1 MPSAPDNA
9 ALAALLPGT
18 WHLGATNFAIWLGGD
33 RLRPQFR
40 YDLKTADPLVLREMV
55 SYTAARGV
63 EKTFVGTD
71 RLRSHHHGGDSF
83 VWRGAGLHCFV
94 TGRWSVVGATEDSN
108 ILVIRRA
115 KSTRASAGVDVIVRD
130 ETGSHAFRT
139 KVAGLSESLGLT
151 RGEFASLTWL
161 ELAD

>member
-1 MPSAPDNA
+1 MPSAPDTA

-18 WHLGATNFAIWLGGD
+18 WHLGATNFARWLGGD

-40 YDLKTADPLVLREMV
+40 YDLKTADPLVLRDV
-55 SYTAARGV
+55 ISYTTARGV
-63 EKTFVGTD
+63 ERTIVGID
-71 RLRSHHHGGDSF
+71 RFRSHPLGGNGFAS
-83 VWRGAGLHCFV
+83 RGVGLHCFV
-94 TGRWSVVGATEDSN
+94 TGRWSVVGVTEDSN

-139 KVAGLSESLGLT
+139 QVAGLSESLGLT

>member
-1 MPSAPDNA
+1 MSFVSDTA

-18 WHLGATNFAIWLGGD
+18 WHLGATNFAMWLGGD
-33 RLRPQFR
+33 RLRPRFR
-40 YDLKTADPLVLREMV
+40 YALKTANPLVLSDVV

-63 EKTFVGTD
+63 ERTIVGID
-71 RLRSHHHGGDSF
+71 RLRSHQQGGNSF
-83 VWRGAGLHCFV
+83 VWRGAGLHCFA

-115 KSTRASAGVDVIVRD
+115 KSMRASAGVDVIVRD
-130 ETGSHAFRT
+130 EKGSHAFRT
-139 KVAGLSESLGLT
+139 QVAGLSESLGLT
-151 RGEFASLTWL
+151 GGEFASLTWL

>member
-1 MPSAPDNA
+1 MSFVSDTA

-18 WHLGATNFAIWLGGD
+18 WHLGATNFAMWLGGD
-33 RLRPQFR
+33 RLRPRFR
-40 YDLKTADPLVLREMV
+40 YALKTANPLVLSDVV

-63 EKTFVGTD
+63 ERTIVGID
-71 RLRSHHHGGDSF
+71 RLRSHQQGGKSF
-83 VWRGAGLHCFV
+83 VWRGAGLHCFA

-115 KSTRASAGVDVIVRD
+115 KSMRASAGVDVIVRD
-130 ETGSHAFRT
+130 EKGSHAFRT
-139 KVAGLSESLGLT
+139 QVAGLSESLGLT
-151 RGEFASLTWL
+151 GGEFASLTWL